1 MFTIAYIPGSSQLE
15 RLLLH
20 PWLAGWRS
28 GLLFWAL
35 SSNDQQS
42 TQLKSSWKWLKWKLK
57 KVDRCELL
65 IFLGRTEDLVPRF
78 LHTTLKLYQ
87 ACFFYSLK
95 IYKNIK
101 ICFFLGWKRRGWR
114 WARELWLWIMNHVDI
129 IKLMILKQDKQLIL
143 RQHKADWTQRRTH
156 WLSPTLKA
164 ASSRSWLVTKFQYY
178 PFQHHMVYC

>member
-129 IKLMILKQDKQLIL
+129 IKLMILKQETSNWFSDNTKPTGHSDEHTDSLL
-143 RQHKADWTQRRTH
+143 HWRRHHREVDW
-156 WLSPTLKA
+156 
-164 ASSRSWLVTKFQYY
+164 
-178 PFQHHMVYC
+178 